1 MKRTLTVLLAVF
13 LLLLVG
19 CNTTKNDKSAEP
31 EAPNEEAANEEAAE
45 ETVQKE
51 AAEEEPQEYDN
62 VGIRMRSII

>member
-31 EAPNEEAANEEAAE
+31 EVPNEEAAKEEAAKA
-45 ETVQKE
+45 TQ
-51 AAEEEPQEYDN
+51 AATSADMAARQAAGDY
-62 VGIRMRSII
+62 SL

>member
-31 EAPNEEAANEEAAE
+31 EAPNEEAAKEEAPNEEAAKEQAPNE
-45 ETVQKE
+45 EAVNE
-51 AAEEEPQEYDN
+51 
-62 VGIRMRSII
+62 GRSC